1 MQQTSSFSLAD
12 KMSIYWG
19 KHISF
24 CLHLTVSVSENVHP
38 SLLRLGVVI
47 KAPVENIRATGAD
60 ERTAAL
66 RC

>member
-12 KMSIYWG
+12 KMSIYWE
-19 KHISF
+19 KHFILFAFNSIK
-24 CLHLTVSVSENVHP
+24 NVHP